1 MNTNL
6 RKLWEIMKDR
16 EVWHAAV
23 CGVAKS
29 QTQLSDWTTEIYL
42 TWRLWY
48 LPYLLLLSPIF
59 KEIKC
64 YRYMYVPLSL
74 SFTPEVNFLN
84 WYFLTM
90 CICNFTDSVCIHK
103 ICMWISVS
111 FKVLYKWCME
121 CILLQQSEHLFLG
134 FTSVI
139 THTLISFFHF
149 LPTTARYK

>member
-1 MNTNL
+1 MRWLDGITNSMNMSL

-42 TWRLWY
+42 TWRLNRYWY
-48 LPYLLLLSPIF
+48 LPYLLLLSSIF

-64 YRYMYVPLSL
+64 YRCMYVPLSL
-74 SFTPEVNFLN
+74 SLTPEVNFLS

-90 CICNFTDSVCIHK
+90 CICNFTAGVCIHK

-121 CILLQQSEHLFLG
+121 SALLQQSEHLFLG

-139 THTLISFFHF
+139 THT
-149 LPTTARYK
+149 